1 MTDFHEKKKRGLGLK
16 VIFSWMHISSVRRR
30 ALLYVCEASGAF
42 LGNNIGFRAS
52 CRCILIIL
60 LMFCFFISCAS
71 SVKMKDTLNTFWS
84 HLETFCIVLWVLLQ
98 HSLAQTVSLDQKNIN
113 SGAPQSWYW
122 RRYIHSPHLQYLP
135 DLRFEP
141 ATFGLRVRLSNH

>member
-1 MTDFHEKKKRGLGLK
+1 MTDFHEKKKPGLGLK

-30 ALLYVCEASGAF
+30 APLHVCEASGAF

-60 LMFCFFISCAS
+60 LMFFISCAS

-84 HLETFCIVLWVLLQ
+84 HLETFCIILWVLLQ
-98 HSLAQTVSLDQKNIN
+98 HSLAQAVSLDQKNIN
-113 SGAPQSWYW
+113 SELQGIILRKTNLIVIAPYKLTIARKKSEM
-122 RRYIHSPHLQYLP
+122 L
-135 DLRFEP
+135 DKK
-141 ATFGLRVRLSNH
+141 